1 MAGCGLSLLGL
12 GMRGQTAS
20 AAAPDHAHAG
30 ACLIMPFTGRAAQ
43 PGLFW
48 LGESFAVGLRQ
59 TLRGAAVSVLGR
71 REMHRA
77 FNREGIPDAP
87 TLSHATLMSVAANVD
102 ARWLVVGRYQYQ
114 AGKLGAQAD
123 LIDLRRERMH
133 RFQVAP
139 QALDRLQWTQARLS
153 WKLLTYIRQRGPAPA
168 HGFAD
173 FWRRQPP
180 LALPA
185 YESYVRG
192 LLASSARL
200 RLQYF
205 RAAARLQP
213 GYDAANYRLGLWH
226 FHRDQFQ
233 GALRWL
239 PRVRP
244 RDAHYWRAQFASGYA
259 ALALGQK
266 LRAAEFFRE
275 IAAVLPLP
283 EVLNDWALSASRLG
297 QPAAGALLARA
308 QGAAG
313 GYAGTRQK
321 IWANLAGYACRR
333 NQPAQ
338 ALLWLDKLA
347 DATTG
352 PADTAAHAHWQTLMR
367 QLSQSSAPAGA
378 GPQALAPRMEQP
390 SRRFP
395 LRRFQ
400 QMETVMAEFAIA
412 KARALPAAAQA
423 SRLLAQARQLRR
435 AGALAGARREY
446 QYVLQLPGVSPEDAV
461 QAKAGLQKMRQP

>member
-1 MAGCGLSLLGL
+1 M
-12 GMRGQTAS
+12 
-20 AAAPDHAHAG
+20 
-30 ACLIMPFTGRAAQ
+30 IMPFTGRAAR

-59 TLRGAAVSVLGR
+59 SLRGSAISVLGR

-77 FNREGIPDAP
+77 FNREGIPDVP

-102 ARWLVVGRYQYQ
+102 ARWLVVGRYRYQ
-114 AGKLGAQAD
+114 SRKLSVQAD
-123 LIDLRRERMH
+123 LIDLQRARLH

-139 QALDRLQWTQARLS
+139 QALDRLQWTQARLG
-153 WKLLTYIRQRGPAPA
+153 WKILNYIRHRGAGRPRP
-168 HGFAD
+168 FAA
-173 FWRRQPP
+173 FWRSQPP

-185 YESYVRG
+185 FESYVRG
-192 LLASSARL
+192 LLSSSARL

-205 RAAARLQP
+205 RSAARLQP
-213 GYDAANYRLGLWH
+213 GYDAAIYRLGLWH

-244 RDAHYWRAQFASGYA
+244 RDPHYWRAQFASGFA
-259 ALALGQK
+259 ALALGQN

-283 EVLNDWALSASRLG
+283 EVLNDWALAASRLG
-297 QPAAGALLARA
+297 QPSAEALFSRAR
-308 QGAAG
+308 GAAG

-338 ALLWLDKLA
+338 ALIWLRKLA
-347 DATTG
+347 EASSS
-352 PADTAAHAHWQTLMR
+352 PADHSRLVHWQDLIR
-367 QLSQSSAPAGA
+367 QLSQSPAPSGA
-378 GPQALAPRMEQP
+378 VLQSLAPRIEQP
-390 SRRFP
+390 SRQFP

-400 QMETVMAEFAIA
+400 QMETVMSEFAIA
-412 KARALPAAAQA
+412 NGRALPAAVQA
-423 SRLLAQARQLRR
+423 ARLLAQARQLRR

-446 QYVLQLPGVSPEDAV
+446 QYVLHLPGISPAEAA
-461 QAKAGLQKMRQP
+461 QAAAGLQKMHHP